1 MLDIG
6 WSELFIVVLVALLV
20 IGPKDLPRVIHG
32 LGKWVRKA
40 RAAAGEFQRHFDE
53 MVREADLQEVRD
65 DVRKL
70 KMMGKL
76 DAVQQMNKLIDPDGQ
91 IAKGVDPYGGF
102 VPGKPVD
109 PTPAKPSG
117 SGPAESEPADPVGDE
132 ILDRGAPPAD
142 RRPQPVAVSAPVVTQ
157 PPPVAPT
164 PSPAQPSA
172 PAAAG
177 EPPEPGGA
185 SRGSAN

>member
-91 IAKGVDPYGGF
+91 I
-102 VPGKPVD
+102 